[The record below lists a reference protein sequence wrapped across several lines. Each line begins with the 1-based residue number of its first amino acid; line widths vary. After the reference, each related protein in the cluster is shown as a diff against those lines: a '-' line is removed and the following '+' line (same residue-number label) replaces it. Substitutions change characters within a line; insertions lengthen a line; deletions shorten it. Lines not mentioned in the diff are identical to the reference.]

1 MESSKNGI
9 VDIKDCTE
17 KNVTQ
22 NRRPPKSNQDRKQ
35 KQAHAKVSKDDVP
48 APIPPD
54 GGWGWV
60 VTFSSFMVGF
70 LVDGICFTFGFFF
83 KEFMDYF
90 GSNKS
95 TTSSISSVLNGTY
108 LSIGPIAAALVNKFG
123 CRPVAIAGAAFAAAS
138 FFISTFSPNIQCM
151 ILFYGF
157 CGGVGFGFFYL
168 PSIVMVGYYFD
179 KKRALATGMAV
190 CGSGIGSFVFAPL
203 CEYLLAEFDWKG
215 SMWIISALVLNGMVF
230 AGLFR
235 PLTFSDDDLLSNTEG
250 TTDKNIC
257 DIKFH
262 NEHDLNVPV
271 FNPSKEELKNASQNP
286 IFRCRS
292 MELTSPAK
300 DNKTNKASELARIG
314 HSLFLDESG
323 SNRHSLTQKHILNPL
338 VRKDIFYSGS
348 IHHLPEYTKAGGE
361 VNFVKSMLSTST
373 IAVSEGSEKSKK
385 CDCMKNVFAGMFDI
399 SLLKSPTFILYGLSC
414 FLCMIGFFVP
424 FTYIPDLAEDF
435 GMSSSQ
441 SAWLIS
447 TIGILNCLGR
457 IGVGFVSDKSWADCI
472 FINIVALIAGG
483 ATTMFV
489 PFYRIYWILLLYTI
503 VFGTCIAAFVSL
515 RSIIIVEL
523 LGIEKLT
530 NSFGFIVLCQGL
542 STFIGSPIAGA
553 LSDATGDYK
562 ASFYLAGGVIAL
574 SGIICIPLRRIS
586 QWERRRSENQQTL
599 NDLDTEI
606 KPMLSVSDDSDEN
619 NKRQSS
625 EPA

>member
-1 MESSKNGI
+1 MESSKNGDVKQKDGI
-9 VDIKDCTE
+9 VKTSR
-17 KNVTQ
+17 NGQ
-22 NRRPPKSNQDRKQ
+22 PPANNGQGRKQ
-35 KQAHAKVSKDDVP
+35 KQSKAKVSRDNLP
-48 APIPPD
+48 APVPPD

-60 VTFSSFMVGF
+60 ITFCSFMVGF

-83 KEFMDYF
+83 KEFQDYF

-95 TTSSISSVLNGTY
+95 TTSSVSSVLNGTY

-123 CRPVAIAGAAFAAAS
+123 CRPVAIAGAAFASVS
-138 FFISTFSPNIQCM
+138 FFISTFSPSIQCM

-157 CGGVGFGFFYL
+157 CGGVGFGLFYL

-179 KKRALATGMAV
+179 KRRALATGMAV
-190 CGSGIGSFVFAPL
+190 CGSGIGSFVFAPF
-203 CEYLLAEFDWKG
+203 CEYLLSEFDWKG
-215 SMWIISALVLNGMVF
+215 AMWIISALVLNGMVF

-235 PLTFSDDDLLSNTEG
+235 PLTFTDTELLSDAEERNG
-250 TTDKNIC
+250 VAVC
-257 DIKFH
+257 DMKIQ
-262 NEHDLNVPV
+262 NEQDLNVPV
-271 FNPSKEELKNASQNP
+271 FNASKQELRQTLQNP
-286 IFRCRS
+286 IYRCRS

-314 HSLFLDESG
+314 HSLFLDEAGPNKHS
-323 SNRHSLTQKHILNPL
+323 SNQKHILNPL

-373 IAVSEGSEKSKK
+373 IAVLEDNEEPDK
-385 CDCMKNVFAGMFDI
+385 CDCVRTVFAGMFDV
-399 SLLKSPTFILYGLSC
+399 SLLRSPTFIIYGLSC

-457 IGVGFVSDKSWADCI
+457 IGAGFVSDKPWADCVY
-472 FINIVALIAGG
+472 INIVALLVGG
-483 ATTMFV
+483 VTTMFV
-489 PFYRIYWILLLYTI
+489 PFYRMYWILLLYTI
-503 VFGTCIAAFVSL
+503 IFGTCIAAFVSL

-562 ASFYLAGGVIAL
+562 ASFYLAGSVIAI
-574 SGIICIPLRRIS
+574 SGIICIPLRRVS
-586 QWERRRSENQQTL
+586 RWERQRVENQITL

-619 NKRQSS
+619 NKRQTDDQS
-625 EPA
+625 